1 MFARVTSTQ
10 IDTDRWDEA
19 NRTTE
24 DIVVPAAKQQKGF
37 KGYLGL
43 GDRTTGKTIVVTFW
57 ETEADRQASGEG
69 SEYYQEVMSRV
80 APLLTVEPV
89 VEDLE
94 VTIQV

>member
-43 GDRTTGKTIVVTFW
+43 GDKTIVVTFW